1 MKVTVRLFAT
11 LKELLPEGQKK
22 MEVEI
27 EDGTTVREL
36 AQEVDIADDAELIIK
51 INGRRGSEDT
61 ILKDGDRVG
70 LFPPVG
76 GG

>member
-1 MKVTVRLFAT
+1 MTVTVRLFAT
-11 LKELLPEGQKK
+11 LKELLPEGRKK
-22 MEVEI
+22 MEVDLE
-27 EDGTTVREL
+27 EDTTVREL
-36 AQEVDIADDAELIIK
+36 AQEIDIADDEELIIK